1 MHNLS
6 IDLETFSSEPIAKTG
21 LYKYVQSRDFQVLLF
36 AYSLDNAPVQVLD
49 LTREELPEWLK
60 AALYDPA
67 YIKHAFNAAFEWYAL
82 SKHFGRELPL
92 EQWRCTMLHSLYCGY
107 PASLDAAGKALG
119 LPQDKQKLTTGKAL
133 IKYFCTPCAKTI
145 TNGGRTRNLPE
156 HDPAKWELF
165 VEYNRQ
171 DVVTEMEIERRL
183 SRFPVPER
191 VQREWEYDMRI
202 SARGVAADRELV
214 DGALYCGTAIEEAAK
229 QEAIE
234 LTGLENPKSR
244 EQMLTWLQGHGVAI
258 PDLRSATVEDA
269 LEHKD
274 EFEPDVARVLEL
286 RQLLSKASIKKYSTV
301 VTTMCEDG
309 RIRGL
314 LQFYGANRTGRWA
327 GRLVQVQ
334 NLPRTYLHGAM
345 LDTARNLT
353 RRKLPE
359 GLELLYGSVPGTL
372 SQLVRT
378 ALVPRPGC
386 KFVDADFSAI
396 EARVVAW
403 LAGEEW
409 VLQVFRTHG
418 KIYEATASQ
427 MFGVPL
433 DRIVKGNPEYALRQ
447 KGKVATLALG
457 YQGSSPALINMG
469 ALRSGLMVQ
478 RRPKDSKYCAQ
489 MDVRKFYDSIPPDGV
504 RRALERKIKDKR
516 FVRLVTR
523 IIADGLAI
531 GYYICQWLANYYL
544 ETLDR
549 TLCACKGVVCEVRY
563 MDNVTIFGRS
573 KRALHKAV
581 KAAEQ
586 HLRTLGLTLK
596 NDWQVYPIRKRK
608 VDAVGYKFGRNA
620 VVLRKRSLLRTL
632 RQFRR
637 AAKRERVSAKM
648 AQALLSRLGRLK
660 WCASKTIMVK
670 YVRPVGVQNLKGVVR
685 IESARRCQTA

>member
-67 YIKHAFNAAFEWYAL
+67 CIKHAFNAAFEWYAL
-82 SKHFGRELPL
+82 SKYIGQPLPL

-107 PASLDAAGKALG
+107 PASLDAVGKALG

-145 TNGGRTRNLPE
+145 TNGGRTRNLPK

-171 DVVTEMEIERRL
+171 DVVTEMEIEHRL

-345 LDTARNLT
+345 LDTARDLT

-457 YQGSSPALINMG
+457 YQGGSPALINMG
-469 ALRSGLMVQ
+469 ALRSGLKEEELPDIVA
-478 RRPKDSKYCAQ
+478 RWRKANPAI
-489 MDVRKFYDSIPPDGV
+489 VRLWKSVEQASIQAVETG
-504 RRALERKIKDKR
+504 RACTTHGIV
-516 FVRLVTR
+516 FVREADITNGIDCLTVALPSGRKLFYVNPHLGRNQWNEKQMCFFGMDQKTKKWGERTTYGGHMTENIVQAIARDCLAVNIERLENAGFPIVFHIHDEVVIEVPEDRADLGEVTR
-523 IIADGLAI
+523 IMGQPVEWAPGLPLAADG
-531 GYYICQWLANYYL
+531 W
-544 ETLDR
+544 
-549 TLCACKGVVCEVRY
+549 
-563 MDNVTIFGRS
+563 
-573 KRALHKAV
+573 
-581 KAAEQ
+581 
-586 HLRTLGLTLK
+586 
-596 NDWQVYPIRKRK
+596 
-608 VDAVGYKFGRNA
+608 VGDYFTKD
-620 VVLRKRSLLRTL
+620 
-632 RQFRR
+632 
-637 AAKRERVSAKM
+637 
-648 AQALLSRLGRLK
+648 
-660 WCASKTIMVK
+660 
-670 YVRPVGVQNLKGVVR
+670 
-685 IESARRCQTA
+685 